1 MFIIFLLIKMNSP
14 GPAFYVHRRIGC
26 EGRQF
31 GCIKFRT
38 MHADSDARL
47 RALLACDPTAARE
60 YAAEAKLRNDP
71 RIIAGIGTVLR
82 KTSLDEVPQFF
93 NVLKGDM
100 SVIGPRPVT
109 QEELDRHYGASAPD
123 VLSAR
128 PGISGL
134 WQVSGRSGLSY
145 AERVRLDTGGPLHEA
160 VALYRAL
167 GFREV
172 APYHDAYP
180 ALQPYLRFFELD
192 LRDGAAA

>member
-1 MFIIFLLIKMNSP
+1 MLIIVLLIKMNSP
-14 GPAFYVHRRIGC
+14 GPAFYVHRRIGRD
-26 EGRQF
+26 GREF

-47 RALLACDPTAARE
+47 SALLARDLSAALE
-60 YAAEAKLRNDP
+60 YADRAKLGNDP

-82 KTSLDEVPQFF
+82 KTSLDEVPQFL

-145 AERVRLDTGGPLHEA
+145 AERV
-160 VALYRAL
+160 
-167 GFREV
+167 
-172 APYHDAYP
+172 
-180 ALQPYLRFFELD
+180 QLD
-192 LRDGAAA
+192 LEYVRDWGFMRDVAILLRTVVVVILRRGAC